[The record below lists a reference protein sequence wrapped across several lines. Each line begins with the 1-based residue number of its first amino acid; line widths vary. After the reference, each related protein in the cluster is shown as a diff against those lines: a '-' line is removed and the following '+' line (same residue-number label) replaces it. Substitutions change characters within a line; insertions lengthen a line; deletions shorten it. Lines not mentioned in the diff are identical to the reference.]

1 LLSAEIG
8 KPATEVFTGGGKVT
22 SEAAEIRRLHRE
34 VQTLRIEPDFQNERL
49 PTSPRSLDE

>member
-1 LLSAEIG
+1 MLSAEIG